1 MKDINHKNNNTPDE
15 LTYSVADMSFYTNS
29 FKNEIYIGIKS
40 ALKRSVTKILS
51 EMKINISRLNKEREM
66 ER

>member
-29 FKNEIYIGIKS
+29 FKNEIYIKC
-40 ALKRSVTKILS
+40 L
-51 EMKINISRLNKEREM
+51 EEISYQNFIRNENKYFKPK
-66 ER
+66 